1 MTNVVR
7 FNPTSEFR
15 RIQSDMDRLF
25 DTFFPTRTESEGS
38 SDATIWTPRVDLAE
52 TEEAYLIHVDVPG
65 VSKDAININYHDGV
79 LSISGERTNEAREE
93 GANFMRVERFAGRF
107 YRSFSLPKAI
117 STDAIE
123 ATYADGVLNVTVPKA
138 EESKPRRIQVQ

>member
-1 MTNVVR
+1 MTNLVR

-15 RIQSDMDRLF
+15 RLQSDMDRLF
-25 DTFFPTRTESEGS
+25 DTFFPTRTDSETTGESVM
-38 SDATIWTPRVDLAE
+38 WTPRVDLAE

-65 VSKDAININYHDGV
+65 VTKDDININYHDGV

-93 GANFMRVERFAGRF
+93 GTNFMRVERFAGRF

-123 ATYADGVLNVTVPKA
+123 ATYTDGVLNVTVPKA
-138 EESKPRRIQVQ
+138 EESKPRRIEVR